1 MMKRSRQ
8 DDSRCRSGEGGD
20 VRRQEFHYC
29 QIYRKA
35 NLDNH
40 DDDGEY
46 DNGVND
52 DNGDNDDYNDNGD
65 NGGNDDNI
73 DNDDND
79 GNDDDNNYGN
89 WQ

>member
-8 DDSRCRSGEGGD
+8 EDFGCRSEEGGE

-52 DNGDNDDYNDNGD
+52 DNGDND
-65 NGGNDDNI
+65 GNDDNI

-79 GNDDDNNYGN
+79 DDNDNDGN

>member
-1 MMKRSRQ
+1 MMKRSWQ

-29 QIYRKA
+29 QIYGKA

-52 DNGDNDDYNDNGD
+52 DNGDNYDDDYDN
-65 NGGNDDNI
+65 NGNDDNI

-79 GNDDDNNYGN
+79 DDNDNDGN